1 MNRVDRIAGKMAAY
15 PKTPPTEEDRK
26 GWREEGE
33 KRRKEEGIK
42 PRKAG
47 TWAMPRD
54 PNAVRMLGNIIK
66 MLKDGKSPQDR
77 NDVQD
82 SLYPLLGDD
91 RLFDDI
97 GKLEKEYHKK
107 CGAAAVRRLKE
118 LAGQNPA
125 DFKNPEE
132 YENVVSLAVS
142 L

>member
-1 MNRVDRIAGKMAAY
+1 MKKEATELMEMA
-15 PKTPPTEEDRK
+15 EELVASV
-26 GWREEGE
+26 
-33 KRRKEEGIK
+33 RKEEGLK

-47 TWAMPRD
+47 IWALPRD
-54 PNAVRMLGNIIK
+54 PNAVRMLRNIIK
-66 MLKDGKSPQDR
+66 ILKEGKSPHDR

-91 RLFDDI
+91 QLFDDI
-97 GKLEKEYHKK
+97 ARLEKEYHKK

-118 LAGQNPA
+118 LAGKNSA

-132 YENVVSLAVS
+132 YENIVSLAVS